1 MNGRG
6 GSGGEQDNSAEGA
19 FWIEEKAAL
28 TGQRQG
34 EKWTWNIGGQD
45 RTEASDWERWEDI
58 KRCEEDHSRNQLMC
72 SKGLASSPTGTVEAE
87 RPKRMLLDSSR
98 QEMMADWT
106 REAVRWEE
114 ENLFWRIL
122 KVIGFANFTKTN

>member
-1 MNGRG
+1 
-6 GSGGEQDNSAEGA
+6 
-19 FWIEEKAAL
+19 
-28 TGQRQG
+28 
-34 EKWTWNIGGQD
+34 
-45 RTEASDWERWEDI
+45 
-58 KRCEEDHSRNQLMC
+58 MC